1 LLLLPDLTGAEEEKV
16 SAPHQT
22 FEVAGHTAH
31 LYAAPQPAEGK
42 PWLWYAPTINGV
54 SLAGRRVYFEGLLKG
69 GVSIAGYDL
78 GEVRGAPGSSAQF
91 SLFYE
96 EMVRRGFDR
105 RPVLLG
111 QSRGG
116 LMMLAWG
123 FRNPEKVRA
132 FVGIYPVC
140 NLGDWAMKNVPVT
153 LADYGISEEEMRR
166 DLTRYNP
173 IDNLKPL
180 LEHKVPMF
188 VLHGDSDQAVPY
200 DQNTR
205 LLKERY
211 EAGGGQITVKLIPGE
226 GHAASPAFFEDRD
239 LLAFVLKAVEK

>member
-1 LLLLPDLTGAEEEKV
+1 MNLPSLVHLAASVAVLFPTLLQAEEQKV

-31 LYAAPQPAEGK
+31 LYAAPQPAAGK
-42 PWLWYAPTINGV
+42 PWLWFAPTINGV
-54 SLAGRRVYFEGLLKG
+54 GLALRRVYFEGLLKA
-69 GVSIAGYDL
+69 GVSIAGFDL

-116 LMMLAWG
+116 LMMLSWG

-140 NLGDWAMKNVPVT
+140 NLGDWAMKNIPVT
-153 LADYGISEEEMRR
+153 LADYGISEAELRR
-166 DLTRYNP
+166 DMSR
-173 IDNLKPL
+173 
-180 LEHKVPMF
+180 
-188 VLHGDSDQAVPY
+188 
-200 DQNTR
+200 
-205 LLKERY
+205 
-211 EAGGGQITVKLIPGE
+211 
-226 GHAASPAFFEDRD
+226 
-239 LLAFVLKAVEK
+239 